1 MDFYLKKCL
10 DIVNAKIGNI
20 KEAYELLSSPISNF
34 EISVTVSHYNPYRN
48 YDVTITYDSNR
59 EKCIEVDPLTSKE
72 SKQL

>member
-1 MDFYLKKCL
+1 MNFYLKKCL

-20 KEAYELLSSPISNF
+20 KEDYELLSSPISNF
-34 EISVTVSHYNPYRN
+34 GISVNVSHYNPYRN

-59 EKCIEVDPLTSKE
+59 EKHIEVDPLTSKE

>member
-1 MDFYLKKCL
+1 MNFYLKKCL

-34 EISVTVSHYNPYRN
+34 GISGTVSHYNPYRN